1 MAKNRI
7 YDWVIKHFGE
17 DIVFMKHDVCSKL
30 QGITKKEVNGVE
42 SLTVKHVAGVHALD
56 DKDVVR
62 VEETDD
68 YLFRIKHTGD
78 WDILVTEAYCKKK
91 EAEGV
96 LAQDIVGEILES
108 IAEPAPKPDTTK
120 VHTVVDKFGVE
131 RETLYIDTDNEVINA
146 YLADMKN
153 IPLGMVYT
161 LNTIS
166 EVNHNHAVYDGV
178 VEYVESNDKPQIKS
192 RVVLS
197 TGKCP
202 DLVENPF
209 IMEIDEE
216 DKAVVGQTPWKKD
229 DVPVCYV
236 MSDNCRGIIFPYLI
250 YAFDQMEALVQNYDR
265 CAAMFREDV
274 DTKGLGNKFDKGV
287 EKSVIDMIKGYVNPK
302 YRFFHVDDEN
312 EDEPEISEEEE
323 DDVCEVCEEHLFR
336 EMAEYIRENEIS
348 SITFYLDEDGTVHCE
363 TLLRAVYP
371 AKN

>member
-42 SLTVKHVAGVHALD
+42 SLTVKHSAGVHALD

-62 VEETDD
+62 VEETND

-108 IAEPAPKPDTTK
+108 IAEPAPKPDAIK
-120 VHTVVDKFGVE
+120 AHTVVDKFGVE
-131 RETLYIDTDNEVINA
+131 RETLYIDTDNEVINK

-178 VEYVESNDKPQIKS
+178 VEYVESNDKPH
-192 RVVLS
+192 VVLS
-197 TGKCP
+197 VINPCP
-202 DLVENPF
+202 SPL
-209 IMEIDEE
+209 IMVIDEK
-216 DKAVVGQTPWKKD
+216 DKAVVGQTPWKND
-229 DVPVCYV
+229 DVPVCYI
-236 MSDNCRGIIFPYLI
+236 MSNTCRGIIFPYLV
-250 YAFDQMEALVQNYDR
+250 YSFEQMEALVQNYDR

-274 DTKGLGNKFDKGV
+274 DTKGLGNKYDEGV
-287 EKSVIDMIKGYVNPK
+287 EKSVMDMLEEK
-302 YRFFHVDDEN
+302 YQFSNGAFFRDKIEKKDEI
-312 EDEPEISEEEE
+312 EISEEEE
-323 DDVCEVCEEHLFR
+323 DDICEEHLFR

-348 SITFYLDEDGTVHCE
+348 SITFTLDEDGTVHCE